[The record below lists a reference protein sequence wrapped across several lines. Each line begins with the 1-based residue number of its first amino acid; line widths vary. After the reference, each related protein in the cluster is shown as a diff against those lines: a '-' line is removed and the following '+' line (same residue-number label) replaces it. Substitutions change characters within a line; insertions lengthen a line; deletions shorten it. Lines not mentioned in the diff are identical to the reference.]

1 LGKKVNSTPFRIFDA
16 LFFFSSLNFTVN
28 HIICKKYIFH
38 EFYLTCIT
46 PYFLSGNF
54 LRFHIL
60 FYLDLHIPYFRE
72 CRFFL
77 RNSRNIDVYI
87 PIKIISMSMW
97 LGTGNL
103 SMVSLET
110 SFQLSFAR
118 NKNAFFFWKMP
129 ISAFETLIKKLNKI
143 NKF

>member
-1 LGKKVNSTPFRIFDA
+1 
-16 LFFFSSLNFTVN
+16 
-28 HIICKKYIFH
+28 
-38 EFYLTCIT
+38 
-46 PYFLSGNF
+46 
-54 LRFHIL
+54 
-60 FYLDLHIPYFRE
+60 
-72 CRFFL
+72 
-77 RNSRNIDVYI
+77 
-87 PIKIISMSMW
+87 MW

-143 NKF
+143 KNKSLKTYVIYFLKV